1 MLDIVTRQQD
11 QATIIAISG
20 DVDLYSSPE
29 VRKVI
34 IGLTN
39 KKAPLIIVDLRAV
52 NYMDSSGIATLV
64 EGLQQMSK
72 YQGELRL
79 FGLGAAVREVF
90 ELSRLDKV
98 FQIYESEDAALR
110 NDKTS
115 REEMQSAA
123 G

>member
-1 MLDIVTRQQD
+1 MLDIVTRQKD
-11 QATIIAISG
+11 QAAIVAISG

-34 IGLTN
+34 IGLTD
-39 KKAPLIIVDLRAV
+39 KKAPLIVVDLRAV
-52 NYMDSSGIATLV
+52 SYMDSSGIATLV

-72 YQGELRL
+72 YGGELRL

-98 FQIYESEDAALR
+98 FQIYDSEAAALPD
-110 NDKTS
+110 N
-115 REEMQSAA
+115 QAA
-123 G
+123 AETP